1 MGRLTLTFRHIQ
13 EASSVGFLDR
23 AEQSIEAAVGSL
35 FARLSNAE
43 LQPVEITQAIR
54 NAMDVAAN
62 KAHDDRVLVPHRFLI
77 LVNPA
82 ELPKITPQ
90 ILQAIKAEVA
100 RHAVQRSY
108 RLTGEIDLSIS
119 SDSKVARGD
128 VKVGAA
134 AINDLVTWKP
144 VLSFD
149 GQTHELKI
157 GTTSVGRDDE
167 ADIKVEDRGL
177 SRVHFEIAFDGQIA
191 AIRDLQS
198 TNGTFVDGSKVSE
211 LVLRSGS
218 TVSAGRTE
226 FTFELMAMAGETI
239 E

>member
-1 MGRLTLTFRHIQ
+1 M
-13 EASSVGFLDR
+13 GFLDR

-43 LQPVEITQAIR
+43 LQPVEITQSIR
-54 NAMDVAAN
+54 NAMDTSAN
-62 KAHDDRVLVPHRFLI
+62 KAHEDRVLVPHRFLI

-82 ELPKITPQ
+82 ELQKISPQ
-90 ILQAIKAEVA
+90 ILQAIKTEVS

-108 RLTGEIDLSIS
+108 RLTGEIELNIS
-119 SDSKVARGD
+119 SDSKVARGS

-134 AINDLVTWKP
+134 ALEDLVSWQP

-149 GQTHELKI
+149 GQPHNLKT
-157 GTTSVGRDDE
+157 GTTTVGRDDE
-167 ADIKVEDRGL
+167 ADIKVDDRGL
-177 SRVHFEIAFDGQIA
+177 SRVHFEIAFDGRMA

-198 TNGTFVDGSKVSE
+198 TNGTFVDDSRVSE

-218 TVSAGRTE
+218 TISAGRTE
-226 FTFELMAMAGETI
+226 FNFELMAMAGEPG

>member
-1 MGRLTLTFRHIQ
+1 
-13 EASSVGFLDR
+13 VGFLDR

-54 NAMDVAAN
+54 NAMDIAAN

-82 ELPKITPQ
+82 ELQKFTPQ
-90 ILQAIKAEVA
+90 ILHAIRTEVS
-100 RHAVQRSY
+100 RHAVQRTY

-119 SDSKVARGD
+119 SDSKVARGN

-144 VLSFD
+144 VLGFD
-149 GQTHELKI
+149 GQTHELKT

-177 SRVHFEIAFDGQIA
+177 SRVHFEIGFDGQIA

-218 TVSAGRTE
+218 TISAGRTE
-226 FTFELMAMAGETI
+226 FSFELIAMAGEPS

>member
-1 MGRLTLTFRHIQ
+1 
-13 EASSVGFLDR
+13 
-23 AEQSIEAAVGSL
+23 
-35 FARLSNAE
+35 
-43 LQPVEITQAIR
+43 
-54 NAMDVAAN
+54 
-62 KAHDDRVLVPHRFLI
+62 
-77 LVNPA
+77 
-82 ELPKITPQ
+82 
-90 ILQAIKAEVA
+90 
-100 RHAVQRSY
+100 VQRSY

-119 SDSKVARGD
+119 SDSKVARGN

-149 GQTHELKI
+149 GQTHELKT

-177 SRVHFEIAFDGQIA
+177 SRVHFEIGFDGQIA

-218 TVSAGRTE
+218 TISAGRTE
-226 FTFELMAMAGETI
+226 FSFELMAMAGEQS

>member
-1 MGRLTLTFRHIQ
+1 M
-13 EASSVGFLDR
+13 GFLDR

-54 NAMDVAAN
+54 NAMDIAAN
-62 KAHDDRVLVPHRFLI
+62 KAHEDRVLVPHRFLI

-82 ELPKITPQ
+82 ELAKITPQ
-90 ILQAIKAEVA
+90 ILQAIKTEVA

-119 SDSKVARGD
+119 SDSKVARGSI
-128 VKVGAA
+128 KVGSA
-134 AINDLVTWKP
+134 AISDLVTWKP
-144 VLSFD
+144 LLSFD
-149 GQTHELKI
+149 GQTHELKA

-218 TVSAGRTE
+218 TISAGRTE
-226 FTFELMAMAGETI
+226 FNFELIAMAGATSE
-239 E
+239 

>member
-1 MGRLTLTFRHIQ
+1 M
-13 EASSVGFLDR
+13 GFLDR
-23 AEQSIEAAVGSL
+23 AEQSIEVAVGSL

-54 NAMDVAAN
+54 NAMDIAAN

-82 ELPKITPQ
+82 ELQKISPQ
-90 ILQAIKAEVA
+90 ILQAIKTEVS

-119 SDSKVARGD
+119 SDSKVARGS
-128 VKVGAA
+128 VRVGAA

-144 VLSFD
+144 VLSFE
-149 GQTHELKI
+149 GKNHNLKV

-198 TNGTFVDGSKVSE
+198 TNGTFVDDSKISE

-218 TVSAGRTE
+218 TISAGRTE
-226 FTFELMAMAGETI
+226 FNFELIAMAGGTSE
-239 E
+239 